1 MATAHERQVKHIRNY
16 RATTA
21 QRLMSELHFMRFWIP
36 DLIAALCTIGLIV
49 LLPIIAAAF

>member
-1 MATAHERQVKHIRNY
+1 MRNY
-16 RATTA
+16 TATTA
-21 QRLMSELHFMRFWIP
+21 QRLISELRFMRFWIP